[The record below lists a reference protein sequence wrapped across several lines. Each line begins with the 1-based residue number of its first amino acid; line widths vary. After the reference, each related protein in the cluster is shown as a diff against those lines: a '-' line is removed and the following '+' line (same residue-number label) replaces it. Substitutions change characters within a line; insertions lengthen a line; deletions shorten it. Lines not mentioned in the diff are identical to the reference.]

1 MTTGSS
7 DTAAPSSATADP
19 ESPKE
24 PSDPFLAR
32 AQKMLGSNSEK
43 VTEVA
48 FWMLQK
54 QTELELVE
62 TQLRYYKDNNNVL
75 MKKAKQA
82 HELELRN
89 KIQNEESYF
98 KYILSYPTQRRL
110 LQDLFDRVACNVNL
124 SDEEISRLFDAS
136 NVPREGWGLL
146 DYESLPMERIYRM
159 LQSQDL
165 RREMWRRLELNEDM
179 ELPDFTTTGHL
190 HGNLP
195 GADIFRWP
203 PGNFVYL
210 DKNASKV
217 EKRFFREVCKKFKR
231 HLDVF
236 DIKIAP
242 LGELILESKARAC
255 KT

>member
-32 AQKMLGSNSEK
+32 AQKMLGTQSFAPY
-43 VTEVA
+43 EVA

-54 QTELELVE
+54 DRKKQLVELELHDE
-62 TQLRYYKDNNNVL
+62 KKDLASSIKIEKQFLERQLRN
-75 MKKAKQA
+75 
-82 HELELRN
+82 ELE
-89 KIQNEESYF
+89 KEESYF
-98 KYILSYPTQRRL
+98 KYILSYPTQRCL
-110 LQDLFDRVACNVNL
+110 LQDLFQQVACNVNL

-136 NVPREGWGLL
+136 NVPREGWYRLEK
-146 DYESLPMERIYRM
+146 ESLPMEGIYRM

-179 ELPDFTTTGHL
+179 ELPDFTTTIHL
-190 HGNLP
+190 YKSLP
-195 GADIFRWP
+195 TDIFRWP
-203 PGNFVYL
+203 LGNFVYL
-210 DKNASKV
+210 DKSASKV